1 MMNDLPNPVDLIKL
15 AEPDNL
21 DVAARLAREK
31 LGALDPAVV
40 AARCGAGIVD
50 GGLELVYLG
59 TTLHV
64 RLPGWLI
71 HYAGGPELNPYEQ
84 VLVLHYL
91 ASSDPVPP
99 PDDPI
104 TFTEVPSGEFYGSAF
119 DRRAKIPLLAAF
131 GEDPERAIACA
142 APYGGTRAEH
152 GDLAVSVRA
161 LPNVKIIL
169 VFWKGDNE
177 FPPDV
182 KLLLSSSIAS
192 FLSTEDIAHL
202 AGLTASRIIKE
213 SRR

>member
-1 MMNDLPNPVDLIKL
+1 MKNDLPSPIDLIRL

-31 LGALDPAVV
+31 LAPLDPASV
-40 AARCGAGIVD
+40 AARSGADRTGD
-50 GGLELVYLG
+50 GLGLDYLG
-59 TTLHV
+59 TPLHV
-64 RLPGWLI
+64 HLPGWI
-71 HYAGGPELNPYEQ
+71 VHYTGGPEINPYEQ

-91 ASSDPVPP
+91 ASSDPVPSP
-99 PDDPI
+99 SEPI

-131 GEDPERAIACA
+131 GEDPERALACA
-142 APYGGTRAEH
+142 APFGGTRADH

-161 LPNVKIIL
+161 FPHVEIIL
-169 VFWKGDNE
+169 VFWKGDDE

-213 SRR
+213 SRK

>member
-1 MMNDLPNPVDLIKL
+1 MKSDLPSPIDLIRL

-21 DVAARLAREK
+21 HVATRLAREK
-31 LGALDPAVV
+31 LASLDPGAV
-40 AARCGAGIVD
+40 AGRCGAGHD
-50 GGLELVYLG
+50 GDGLDLDYLG
-59 TTLHV
+59 TPLRVH
-64 RLPGWLI
+64 LPGWVV
-71 HYAGGPELNPYEQ
+71 HHAGGPELNPYEQ

-91 ASSDPVPP
+91 ASTDPVPRP
-99 PDDPI
+99 ADPI

-131 GEDPERAIACA
+131 GENPERALECA
-142 APYGGTRAEH
+142 APFGGTRADH

-161 LPNVKIIL
+161 FPHVEIIL
-169 VFWKGDNE
+169 VFWRGDDE

-182 KLLLSSSIAS
+182 KLMLSSSIAS